1 MSFVTEA
8 DQSESSKS
16 PERCELGVS
25 APNRTTT
32 IAHLSSLYDAEDDN
46 AWLRW
51 CLRFGVCMSIIK
63 TFSFT
68 HSFTR
73 HFTG

>member
-46 AWLRW
+46 A
-51 CLRFGVCMSIIK
+51 CGCVGVSGLAFAACRYQN
-63 TFSFT
+63 F
-68 HSFTR
+68 
-73 HFTG
+73 